1 MNKQISAVVNARNFF
16 RRDYVYLKVEDKD
29 LLEDWELVLCDKSAL
44 ESVALL
50 PRLRRCFNRVDLFMT
65 GKSCV
70 GRHHCLLK
78 AVHPADAKS
87 LAGAHPVG
95 RGVFFCWRLLGLI
108 PGGAPFSQLSRG
120 VKDAMVVSTK
130 LAKCHFDKNMQIK
143 KKANRNNTQKRVK
156 QESIHRECQD
166 CKRGLR

>member
-1 MNKQISAVVNARNFF
+1 MRQVGSGVGGSSATASEMFQPSGFVHDWKELCWPSPLFTQSCPPCRCKVVG
-16 RRDYVYLKVEDKD
+16 
-29 LLEDWELVLCDKSAL
+29 WSA
-44 ESVALL
+44 S
-50 PRLRRCFNRVDLFMT
+50 CWT
-65 GKSCV
+65 G
-70 GRHHCLLK
+70 R
-78 AVHPADAKS
+78 
-87 LAGAHPVG
+87 
-95 RGVFFCWRLLGLI
+95 FFCWRLLGLI